1 MSIEQRAPA
10 DLIRAAK
17 SWRAKVIKDMF
28 EQEKRGLVHDVLVEE
43 GTVVLL
49 ARFQGESES
58 RCVSLE
64 PQGDGHF
71 LSPNDPRAR
80 YRPLSAREQAE
91 LQGARR
97 AA

>member
-1 MSIEQRAPA
+1 MSTEQTAPA

-28 EQEKRGLVHDVLVEE
+28 QQEKRGLVHDVLVED

-49 ARFQGESES
+49 ARFQGESVS
-58 RCVSLE
+58 RRISLE
-64 PQGDGHF
+64 SQSDGQF
-71 LSPNDPRAR
+71 LAPNDPRAR

-91 LQGARR
+91 LQGTRR